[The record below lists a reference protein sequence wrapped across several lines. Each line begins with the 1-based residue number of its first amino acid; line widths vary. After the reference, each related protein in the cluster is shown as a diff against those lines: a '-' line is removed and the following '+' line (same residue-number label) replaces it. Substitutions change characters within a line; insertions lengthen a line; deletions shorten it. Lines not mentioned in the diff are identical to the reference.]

1 MLYSIDAHSQIYI
14 LYSTRHCTLFTFLFF
29 SIVEVQDW
37 GNNRMSNGQNS
48 PIDVSNTVNDTKMQ
62 IMDSSVCDLVP
73 VKSLVTETISPRCQ
87 AYKAYP
93 SHNLREDWA
102 REQREQWI
110 LKMLEVFGIST
121 TFLLLH

>member
-1 MLYSIDAHSQIYI
+1 
-14 LYSTRHCTLFTFLFF
+14 
-29 SIVEVQDW
+29 
-37 GNNRMSNGQNS
+37 MSNAQIS
-48 PIDVSNTVNDTKMQ
+48 PIDVSNTVHDTKTQ

-110 LKMLEVFGIST
+110 LKMLEVQPSRTCSFSCSYKFQVLLQCMRGIIY
-121 TFLLLH
+121 TFLIFP